1 MSRGP
6 LCFSFEIS
14 LSEGETEIEPDK
26 DKQVLPP
33 LPSISTLKE
42 VLFCYHLR
50 MIKKTTLATFKDGTY
65 KGEYDWT
72 GGIPLSQGELITI
85 VVGQSELQYKLV
97 SKTTRLV

>member
-1 MSRGP
+1 
-6 LCFSFEIS
+6 
-14 LSEGETEIEPDK
+14 
-26 DKQVLPP
+26 
-33 LPSISTLKE
+33 
-42 VLFCYHLR
+42 

-97 SKTTRLV
+97 SKTTRLVDDGTDQNVETRYYFELIK